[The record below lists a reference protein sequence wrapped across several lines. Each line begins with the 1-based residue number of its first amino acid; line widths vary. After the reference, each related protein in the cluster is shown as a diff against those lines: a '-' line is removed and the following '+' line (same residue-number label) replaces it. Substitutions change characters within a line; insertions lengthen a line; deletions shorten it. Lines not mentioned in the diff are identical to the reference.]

1 MREEHLICP
10 NAGES
15 SGWGSLGG
23 GGKLLAVAMEVGGV
37 GGVMERK
44 YLFSPT
50 PRYIK
55 NMITARPDNPAC

>member
-23 GGKLLAVAMEVGGV
+23 GGKLLAAAMEVGGV

-44 YLFSPT
+44 IPLQ
-50 PRYIK
+50 
-55 NMITARPDNPAC
+55 PDPLIL